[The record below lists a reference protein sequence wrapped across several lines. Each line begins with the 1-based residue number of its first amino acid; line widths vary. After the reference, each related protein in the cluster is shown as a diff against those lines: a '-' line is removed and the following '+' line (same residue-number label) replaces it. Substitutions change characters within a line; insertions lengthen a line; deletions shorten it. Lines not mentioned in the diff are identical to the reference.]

1 MRKYGLVENP
11 LFFILIKGRTHIKK
25 DLRTTAFA
33 GFLVLFKNY
42 KRTRYF
48 KFEKIVPTLVAL
60 DFEKISQKFYASHT
74 ENFSNFLRAYS
85 ILC

>member
-25 DLRTTAFA
+25 DLRTTVFA
-33 GFLVLFKNY
+33 DFLVLFKNY

-48 KFEKIVPTLVAL
+48 KFEKVVPTLVAL
-60 DFEKISQKFYASHT
+60 DFEKISQK
-74 ENFSNFLRAYS
+74 
-85 ILC
+85 ILCFTYGEFQQFLARL